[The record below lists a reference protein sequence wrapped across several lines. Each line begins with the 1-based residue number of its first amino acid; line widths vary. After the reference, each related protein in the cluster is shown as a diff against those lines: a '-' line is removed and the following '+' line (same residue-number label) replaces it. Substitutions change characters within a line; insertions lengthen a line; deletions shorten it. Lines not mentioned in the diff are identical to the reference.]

1 MLASLNPLGWN
12 RAKTSG
18 ARLGGR
24 GDGENAKAA
33 VVWHVPNFSPK
44 PRRGPGRGERKN
56 SGLWGL
62 LSTDQTPDHWPL
74 GFQATRCAGIT
85 GRGADLAK
93 DTDRSTQTCLKEST
107 RHKLGALLSFI
118 SFRLLFGG
126 GGALFSPSPFAPEQP
141 ITSKVVFA
149 NNQTDSQTAFGPVN
163 LLGVT
168 AVHSGTLHSERATE
182 QTLRCMWSVNTKVEK
197 TAGTIFTGR

>member
-1 MLASLNPLGWN
+1 M
-12 RAKTSG
+12 
-18 ARLGGR
+18 
-24 GDGENAKAA
+24 
-33 VVWHVPNFSPK
+33 
-44 PRRGPGRGERKN
+44 PRRLLSGMFPIFPQSPGGVRGEEREKN

-62 LSTDQTPDHWPL
+62 LSTDQTQDHWPL
-74 GFQATRCAGIT
+74 GFRATRCAGIT

-149 NNQTDSQTAFGPVN
+149 NSQTDSQTAFGPAN

-168 AVHSGTLHSERATE
+168 AAHSGTLHSERATE
-182 QTLRCMWSVNTKVEK
+182 QTLRCMWSVNTKVGK
-197 TAGTIFTGR
+197 NSWDHFFTGR